1 MRTETNQDMQT
12 IITEGK
18 PMKSMQRNF
27 RRLGLASVVGLGLAY
42 AMTSRAD
49 TVSAGDPGHPPQGPA
64 NPGRMT
70 PPEQASKS
78 DPMAQYQQLG
88 KANDAQGRPAAAAT
102 VQAGTA
108 ASGHKH
114 LHCVFK
120 IKPDGSYRLERAVE
134 VDGDPLVSEEAAG
147 PIITEVSKGSDVV
160 SIQAHVDPFE
170 QRGFSSQP
178 GQGPKGHH
186 FQSAEEGEVV
196 VKIPQASL
204 ADTDL
209 DKLSVRFYRWQGSE
223 ALEHVDGENFKEYK
237 RLNRVRG
244 FSEVPGSV
252 LGKELRSK
260 GTVAPR

>member
-1 MRTETNQDMQT
+1 MRTETNQDTQT
-12 IITEGK
+12 NIKEGK

-42 AMTSRAD
+42 ATTSRAD
-49 TVSAGDPGHPPQGPA
+49 TVSPGDPGHPPQGPA
-64 NPGRMT
+64 SPGRMT

-78 DPMAQYQQLG
+78 DPMAEYQRQG
-88 KANDAQGRPAAAAT
+88 KANDAQGRPAAS
-102 VQAGTA
+102 VKPSSA

-147 PIITEVSKGSDVV
+147 PIITEVSKGSNVV

-170 QRGFSSQP
+170 ERGFSSP

-244 FSEVPGSV
+244 FSEVPGTI
-252 LGKELRSK
+252 LGREIRSK
-260 GTVAPR
+260 GTVTPR